1 MSNCESRLDLRHR
14 CVNQLW
20 SWVAVISLCVPPAAM
35 AQSIPTSRTGER
47 RLAPDALIEI
57 APALQYGETFQ
68 GPVDLPL
75 VAENPELAWDPF
87 YAPKSDT
94 LAEMSQDVVF
104 RGDIYCLAFAF
115 KPVRMIEVQ
124 GKTVWYMLYRVRY
137 VGGDLRPTAEPDAYN
152 NQVFAQP
159 ATAPAG
165 STEQFPNRFLPLI
178 RLQVPNLKIEYL
190 DQVIPG
196 AKEAIVA
203 KERVGRPVYDSVEIQ
218 RRPIKLWRETDTTD
232 QSVWGV
238 ATWTDVDSR
247 TDFFSIQIAG
257 LTNAQRLKMEGNQ
270 IKYLQKN
277 LVLNFSHPGDTFNE
291 LEDRIR
297 YGVPALSDPQRQKY
311 VLDQYGLEERLDH
324 LWIYR

>member
-1 MSNCESRLDLRHR
+1 MSICGSRLAVRPWR
-14 CVNQLW
+14 TIRLW
-20 SWVAVISLCVPPAAM
+20 SWVVLALLSATPALM
-35 AQSIPTSRTGER
+35 AQSIPTSRSSER

-57 APALQYGETFQ
+57 APAVQYGETFQ

-75 VAENPELAWDPF
+75 VAENPDLAWDPF
-87 YAPKSDT
+87 YGPKSDT
-94 LAEMSQDVVF
+94 LAEMAQDVVF
-104 RGDIYCLAFAF
+104 RGDIYSLAFAF

-124 GKTVWYMLYRVRY
+124 GRTVWYLLYRVRY
-137 VGGDLRPTAEPDAYN
+137 VGGDLRPTPEPDAYN

-159 ATAPAG
+159 ATVPTG
-165 STEQFPNRFLPLI
+165 STEQFPNRFLPLF
-178 RLQVPNLKIEYL
+178 RLQVPNLKTEYL
-190 DQVIPG
+190 DQIIPG
-196 AKEAIVA
+196 AKAAIVA

-218 RRPIKLWRETDTTD
+218 TRPIKLWRDTDTVD
-232 QSVWGV
+232 QSLWGV
-238 ATWTDVDSR
+238 AMWTGVDSR
-247 TDFFSIQIAG
+247 TDFFSVQIAG

-270 IKYLQKN
+270 IEYLQKN
-277 LVLNFSHPGDTFNE
+277 LVLNFSRPGDSVNE